1 MSTAMVVQEP
11 RVPVVVDLMDTA
23 IDTRKAHAQVQY
35 IQDVMAKVMIDGE
48 HYGVIPG
55 TGNGKKTLLKS
66 GAEKLCF
73 VFRLAPEFEIVRS
86 VEEENF
92 ILFDIR
98 CRLIHIPTGQVMGT
112 GMGSCSSR
120 EEKYGWR
127 KGARACPQ
135 CSAAGSIIKGKP
147 EFAPK
152 DRNKNPLEGFEKG
165 GFVCFKK
172 KGGCGASFR
181 DDDEAILSQSVERVP
196 TENIWEQHNTLLKMA
211 QKRAL
216 VAATLVTTACSD
228 IFTQDLEDLPQTE
241 KEIPPPFPTPATNP
255 VVDAK
260 PVAREKFREKD
271 GEGKPRW
278 ILEVMMA
285 YNAILDLSPADAAL
299 VPEKYLIDSKGWH
312 PWDYVLAP
320 AWCKPEAEKW
330 WTRLLTKLQIR
341 VEELEKEKT
350 GPAADIAED
359 PIPDDSGDALPGGA
373 QGARR

>member
-1 MSTAMVVQEP
+1 MSTTAAMIVQEP
-11 RVPVVVDLMDTA
+11 RVPVVVDLMETA
-23 IDTRKAHAQVQY
+23 IDTRRASAQVQY
-35 IQDVMAKVMIDGE
+35 IQQVMKEVMIDGE

-86 VEEENF
+86 VEDEKF

-98 CRLIHIPTGQVMGT
+98 CRLIHIPSGQVMGT

-127 KGARACPQ
+127 KGARACPVCQ
-135 CSAAGSIIKGKP
+135 KAGSIIKGKP

-152 DRNKNPLEGFEKG
+152 DRQGNKLEGFEKG

-172 KGGCGASFR
+172 KEGCGASFR
-181 DDDEAILSQSVERVP
+181 DDEEAILSQSVDRVP

-228 IFTQDLEDLPQTE
+228 IFTQDLDDDLQPEST
-241 KEIPPPFPTPATNP
+241 KETPPPFHPPAAAEP
-255 VVDAK
+255 SK
-260 PVAREKFREKD
+260 PVAHAMFREAD
-271 GEGKPRW
+271 GTGKPKW
-278 ILEVMMA
+278 IMAAMLA
-285 YNAILDLSPADAAL
+285 YNFLLETSPEEAAL
-299 VPEKYLIDSKGWH
+299 VPEKFLIGTKG
-312 PWDYVLAP
+312 P
-320 AWCKPEAEKW
+320 ASWEEALTWTMPTAEKW
-330 WTRLLTKLQIR
+330 WTRVATKMEKRSQ
-341 VEELEKEKT
+341 ELIAKQ
-350 GPAADIAED
+350 GPPADIKED
-359 PIPDDSGDALPGGA
+359 PIPT
-373 QGARR
+373 

>member
-1 MSTAMVVQEP
+1 MSTAITVQEP
-11 RVPVVVDLMDTA
+11 RVPVVVDLMETA
-23 IDTRKAHAQVQY
+23 IDTRKAAAQVQY
-35 IQDVMAKVMIDGE
+35 VQKIMAEVMIDGE

-86 VEEENF
+86 VEDENF

-98 CRLIHIPTGQVMGT
+98 CRLVHIPSGQVMGT

-127 KGARACPQ
+127 KGARACPICQ
-135 CSAAGSIIKGKP
+135 KSGSIIKGKP

-152 DRNKNPLEGFEKG
+152 DRQGVKLEGFEKG

-172 KGGCGASFR
+172 KDGCGANFR
-181 DDDEAILSQSVERVP
+181 DDDESILAQSVDRVP

-228 IFTQDLEDLPQTE
+228 IFTQDLEDSVPE
-241 KEIPPPFPTPATNP
+241 ASDKGGAIPPSFPTTP
-255 VVDAK
+255 VEPSK
-260 PVAREKFREKD
+260 PVAHATFREKD

-278 ILEVMMA
+278 ILEVMLV
-285 YNAILDLSPADAAL
+285 YNAILEMSPEEAAL
-299 VPEKYLIDSKGWH
+299 VPEKYLIDSKGPHIWEE
-312 PWDYVLAP
+312 VLTWTKP
-320 AWCKPEAEKW
+320 AAEKW
-330 WTRLLTKLQIR
+330 WTKVLTKLQVR
-341 VEELEKEKT
+341 VEELEKQM
-350 GPAADIAED
+350 PPSDIKED
-359 PIPDDSGDALPGGA
+359 PIPDGPAA
-373 QGARR
+373 

>member
-1 MSTAMVVQEP
+1 ME
-11 RVPVVVDLMDTA
+11 TA
-23 IDTRKAHAQVQY
+23 IDTRKASAQVQY
-35 IQDVMAKVMIDGE
+35 IQQVMKDVMIDGE

-86 VEEENF
+86 VEDEKF

-98 CRLIHIPTGQVMGT
+98 CRLIHIPSGQVMGT

-135 CSAAGSIIKGKP
+135 CQKASSIIKGKP

-152 DRNKNPLEGFEKG
+152 DRQGNKLEGFEKG

-172 KGGCGASFR
+172 KDGCGASFR
-181 DDDEAILSQSVERVP
+181 DDDEAILAQSVDRVP

-228 IFTQDLEDLPQTE
+228 IFTQDLEDAAPE
-241 KEIPPPFPTPATNP
+241 EHVKESKGTPPPFPTPVEATKPPSNP
-255 VVDAK
+255 VAH
-260 PVAREKFREKD
+260 PMFREAD
-271 GEGKPRW
+271 GQGKHKW
-278 ILEVMMA
+278 ILAAMLA
-285 YNAILDLSPADAAL
+285 YNFLLETSPEEAAL
-299 VPEKYLIDSKGWH
+299 VPEKYLTDSKGSHSWEE
-312 PWDYVLAP
+312 VLNWTKP
-320 AWCKPEAEKW
+320 AAEKW
-330 WTRLLTKLQIR
+330 WTKLANKL
-341 VEELEKEKT
+341 EERSKELI
-350 GPAADIAED
+350 AARGDIKED
-359 PIPDDSGDALPGGA
+359 PISAEDAGRFQGSAEPDGPTT
-373 QGARR
+373 